1 MSESDS
7 SSNASSG
14 TRSGESSDAQ
24 RPSLGPPLI
33 DPKESYDLEPAEVA
47 PVPLPPPPPPAPR
60 ISTPILPTTAF
71 IKPGFGSAQVIGIA
85 GATVLV
91 IAVVFATVISFRAG
105 TRWWANGLF
114 TAYLGLL
121 HAGTGAAAVGFV
133 AYAMGREI
141 GNVPLA
147 AARMLLAVSLLLLTV
162 SSGLPLHPIL
172 LYLCAFLLY
181 ALTTIILFRWEMSE
195 WSGVVSIHAILW
207 LVMYLAAILQVA
219 VAASP
224 SK

>member
-7 SSNASSG
+7 ISNASSG
-14 TRSGESSDAQ
+14 DSPEAQ
-24 RPSLGPPLI
+24 RPSLGPPLV
-33 DPKESYDLEPAEVA
+33 DPKESYDLEPAEAA
-47 PVPLPPPPPPAPR
+47 PAPLPPPPAPAPR
-60 ISTPILPTTAF
+60 VSTPILPTTDF
-71 IKPGFGSAQVIGIA
+71 IKPGLGSAQVIGIA
-85 GATVLV
+85 GATVLA
-91 IAVVFATVISFRAG
+91 IAVVFATVLSWRAG
-105 TRWWANGLF
+105 TSWWAHGLL

-133 AYAMGREI
+133 AYALGREI
-141 GNVPLA
+141 GNIPLA

-181 ALTTIILFRWEMSE
+181 ALTTIVLFRWEISE
-195 WSGVVSIHAILW
+195 WAGVVSIHAVLW
-207 LVMYLAAILQVA
+207 LLMYLAAMLQVA
-219 VAASP
+219 VAAAP